1 MVPRVSCS
9 LFSLGDR
16 RLRLPMLEP
25 RAIIRLLSAVLVI
38 VRVDRG
44 LGASP
49 LNHRLLTRGETV
61 RLQLK
66 HLEELCLR
74 GRVHR

>member
-9 LFSLGDR
+9 LFSLGDC
-16 RLRLPMLEP
+16 RLRLPVLEP

-38 VRVDRG
+38 VRV
-44 LGASP
+44 GASP

>member
-16 RLRLPMLEP
+16 RLRLPVLEP
-25 RAIIRLLSAVLVI
+25 RVIIRLLSTILVI

-44 LGASP
+44 LGAS
-49 LNHRLLTRGETV
+49 LLTRGETV